1 MASDSKDGNGG
12 QYKRFS
18 GNDLDSKAYKQWKLW
33 AKAKMLSMKDM
44 LKTQRGPFVYCLLD
58 GLALETVEH
67 VKLEQL
73 AEENGDEVLWAALDA
88 RFPDKLQHDHMAEC
102 LKEVFQLGPRDG
114 ESIAE
119 WTAKVTETFARCRRK
134 VNVDFPTEAQGWVCL
149 QQPHHLSCCRA
160 LTRTALSCVR

>member
-1 MASDSKDGNGG
+1 MASDSKDGGGG

-44 LKTQRGPFVYCLLD
+44 QKTQRGPFVYCLLD
-58 GLALETVEH
+58 GLALETVEY

-119 WTAKVTETFARCRRK
+119 WTAKVTEGQCGLPYGGSGLGVSPPIRVVRGSEGHS
-134 VNVDFPTEAQGWVCL
+134 DSQG
-149 QQPHHLSCCRA
+149 PR
-160 LTRTALSCVR
+160 